1 MPQVETQQPE
11 TNKATKLISLT
22 IENVMRIKAIRL
34 RFGPDGGLTVIGGKN
49 AQGKTSVLKAI
60 AMALGGKRAEV
71 DTPINREAKT
81 GKVILD
87 LNRFV
92 VRKEWSQ
99 KSGSTLRI
107 TTKDGKQGFTSPQK
121 LLDGLLGDLSFDPL
135 AFVNQKPAEQVATLK
150 DLVGLDFTEQDA
162 KREKLYDRRRHIGQ
176 QVTQLKG
183 QLEGMDFVEDVPK
196 NEVSIGEL
204 LLERSAQEGVNKQH
218 AEIRQEEAD
227 AKASANKALLAA
239 AEAENALKLAQ
250 AVVVAEKSRWDGAK
264 RDAEALKDD
273 YNVSETDAQISTAE
287 QTNAGVRQNQARAK
301 VEERL
306 DSEKKDYDDLTEKIT
321 AIDDGKAAKIAA
333 AEFPI
338 DGLGFGDGTVTYQGM
353 SLSDNAS
360 TAEQLRISTALGLA
374 LNPELKLALIDQG
387 EKLDPEHLKVIAD
400 MATEKGARV
409 IMTRVSEGDECDV
422 IIEDGEIKGGEKGS
436 KDNDN

>member
-1 MPQVETQQPE
+1 MTQLETQQPE

-34 RFGPDGGLTVIGGKN
+34 QFGPDGGLTVIGGRN

-71 DTPINREAKT
+71 DTPINSEAKT

-107 TTKDGKQGFTSPQK
+107 TTKDSKQGFTSPQK

-162 KREKLYDRRRHIGQ
+162 ERERLYDRRHLIGQ

-183 QLEGMDFVEDVPK
+183 QLEGVDFVEDVPDE
-196 NEVSIGEL
+196 EVSISSLLKKRTEMEDQNRAHEAVREDANQKQKAFEAGSAGVERLRSEL
-204 LLERSAQEGVNKQH
+204 EAAEQACDTEKEFANSAH
-218 AEIRQEEAD
+218 ARVKALRDDYDLTEID
-227 AKASANKALLAA
+227 AKIAA
-239 AEAENALKLAQ
+239 AE
-250 AVVVAEKSRWDGAK
+250 G
-264 RDAEALKDD
+264 
-273 YNVSETDAQISTAE
+273 
-287 QTNAGVRQNQARAK
+287 TNAAVRQNQGRENIRK
-301 VEERL
+301 RLIEEKG
-306 DSEKKDYDDLTEKIT
+306 EYDGLTEQID

-333 AEFPI
+333 AQFPI
-338 DGLGFGDGTVTYQGM
+338 DGLGFGDGTVTYKGM
-353 SLSDNAS
+353 SLSGNAS
-360 TAEQLRISTALGLA
+360 TAEQLRVSTALGLA

-436 KDNDN
+436 NDNG